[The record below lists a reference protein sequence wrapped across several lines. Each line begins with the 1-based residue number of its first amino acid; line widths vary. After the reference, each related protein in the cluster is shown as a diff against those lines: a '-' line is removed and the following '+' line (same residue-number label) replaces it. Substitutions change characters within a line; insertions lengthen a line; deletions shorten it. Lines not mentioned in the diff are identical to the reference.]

1 MTSSSGRIDGVVIR
15 YQKVHHDSRRFLCD
29 SDSGGS
35 TCALGSGN
43 VLYVHTATRKK
54 RSWWCLR
61 CPSLW
66 GRASGVVVP
75 AKVA

>member
-29 SDSGGS
+29 SDTGGS

-43 VLYVHTATRKK
+43 VLYSNPEK